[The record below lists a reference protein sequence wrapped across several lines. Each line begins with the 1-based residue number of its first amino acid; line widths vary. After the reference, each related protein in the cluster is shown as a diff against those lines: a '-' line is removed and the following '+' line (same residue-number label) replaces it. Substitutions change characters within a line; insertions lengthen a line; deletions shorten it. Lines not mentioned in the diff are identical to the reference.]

1 MQSYI
6 KFNYKLEYEL
16 RRYDVEHMLLE
27 MGIVFF
33 LNALQ
38 FLERTIFFGEKGTNE
53 MDHSEY

>member
-6 KFNYKLEYEL
+6 KFNYKLEYEF

-33 LNALQ
+33 
-38 FLERTIFFGEKGTNE
+38 FERTTVFRTNDFFGEKGTNE